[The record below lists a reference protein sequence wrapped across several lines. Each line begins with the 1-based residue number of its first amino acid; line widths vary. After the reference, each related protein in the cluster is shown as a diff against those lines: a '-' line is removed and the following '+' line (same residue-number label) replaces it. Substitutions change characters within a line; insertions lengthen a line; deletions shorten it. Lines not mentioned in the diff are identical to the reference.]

1 MKNSV
6 MKWRLGTAAVLL
18 VALAACGG
26 YTTVNLGGTVSG
38 LVTSGLILANGGA
51 TVTVPANA
59 TSYVFP
65 AQIDDHGKFSVTV
78 QSQPARYT
86 CFVSGGTGLATGIP
100 ITSANVICNVN
111 TYSVGGSVSGLRS
124 TGLTLVNGSDNLLID
139 PAKTSF
145 TFANYV
151 ADGTVYG
158 VTVLTQPAGQICTVS
173 NGTATMGA
181 AAVTNIAVNCQ

>member
-1 MKNSV
+1 MKNSL
-6 MKWRLGTAAVLL
+6 MKWRLGAALALL
-18 VALAACGG
+18 VGLAACGG
-26 YTTVNLGGTVSG
+26 YTKVNLGGSVSG
-38 LVTSGLILANGGA
+38 LVTSGLVLINGTD

-65 AQIDDHGKFSVTV
+65 AQIDDHGKFAVTI

-86 CFVSGGTGLATGIP
+86 CFVSGGSGLATGIP

-111 TYSVGGSVSGLRS
+111 TYSVGGSVTGLTS
-124 TGLTLVNGSDNLLID
+124 TGLTLVNGSDNLAIN
-139 PAKTSF
+139 PATITF
-145 TFANYV
+145 TFANNV

-158 VTVLTQPAGQICTVS
+158 VTVLTQPTGQICTIS

-181 AAVTNIAVNCQ
+181 APVTNIAVNCQ